1 MGVCYIHMLDQ
12 WIWNYIKEW
21 DHCFEQ
27 VTQDNDKYTKIPWI
41 STRFTANWGHQTYAN
56 KYLKY
61 YDLHSKPFA
70 YFP

>member
-12 WIWNYIKEW
+12 WIWNFIKEW

-27 VTQDNDKYTKIPWI
+27 VTQDNDRYTKIKRNI
-41 STRFTANWGHQTYAN
+41 AGIGYQTYAN

>member
-12 WIWNYIKEW
+12 WIWNFIKEW
-21 DHCFEQ
+21 DHCFEY
-27 VTQDNDKYTKIPWI
+27 VTVDNDKSTKILWI
-41 STRFTANWGHQTYAN
+41 RKNIADFGHQTYAN

-61 YDLHSKPFA
+61 DDLHSEPFA